1 MDKHDTI
8 ARKGGNV
15 MSSQS
20 GETHEDANAGLAGT
34 VVLGDMTINRMG
46 LGTIRLPGPGSW
58 GYPDDAE
65 EMCRVLRRAVE
76 LGVNY
81 LDTAAYYGPLVSDRL
96 IVEALYPY
104 PVGLIIGT
112 KVGGWRGSDRRW
124 TGESHPE
131 QLKGAVEDNLS
142 RLRLE
147 QLHLI
152 HFRYNGHSDAPFVDS
167 VGAMA
172 QLQQEGKI
180 RHIGLSNVTLEQLA
194 TAQKMVQVASVQ
206 NLYNLVDRRDEDIL
220 DYCTQQG
227 IPFMPYFPLAMGR
240 LGGEVRPLVAIAQRH
255 HATPAQVALAWLR
268 ARSPQMVLIPG
279 TRSVAHLEENIASV
293 NIQLSQKEWEELA
306 ESPELSAVPSVRY

>member
-1 MDKHDTI
+1 MNAHMD
-8 ARKGGNV
+8 
-15 MSSQS
+15 
-20 GETHEDANAGLAGT
+20 ETHKDRNAAQAGT
-34 VVLGDMTINRMG
+34 VGLGDVTINRMG

-65 EMCRVLRRAVE
+65 EMRRVLRRAVE

-104 PVGLIIGT
+104 PSGLIIGT

-124 TGESHPE
+124 TGESHPR

-142 RLRLE
+142 RLRLD
-147 QLHLI
+147 QLPLV
-152 HFRYNGHSDAPFVDS
+152 HFRYNEHSDVPFADS

-172 QLQQEGKI
+172 ELQQEGKI
-180 RHIGLSNVTLEQLA
+180 RQIGLSSVTLEQLT
-194 TAQKMVQVASVQ
+194 TAQKMIQVASVQ
-206 NLYNLVDRRDEDIL
+206 NLYNLVDRRDEDML
-220 DYCTQQG
+220 DSCTQQG
-227 IPFMPYFPLAMGR
+227 IPFMPYFPLAIGR
-240 LGGEVRPLVAIAQRH
+240 LGGEVRPLVALARKY

-268 ARSPQMVLIPG
+268 ARSPQLVLIPG

-293 NIQLSQKEWEELA
+293 TIHLSQEEWKELA
-306 ESPELSAVPSVRY
+306 ESPELSAIPSVRY

>member
-1 MDKHDTI
+1 VLYVYSK
-8 ARKGGNV
+8 
-15 MSSQS
+15 
-20 GETHEDANAGLAGT
+20 ANG
-34 VVLGDMTINRMG
+34 
-46 LGTIRLPGPGSW
+46 GPGSW

-65 EMCRVLRRAVE
+65 EMRRVLRRAVE

-172 QLQQEGKI
+172 ARGQDPAYWIEQ
-180 RHIGLSNVTLEQLA
+180 RHARTTSYGSKDGPGCFGAE
-194 TAQKMVQVASVQ
+194 SVQ
-206 NLYNLVDRRDEDIL
+206 S
-220 DYCTQQG
+220 G
-227 IPFMPYFPLAMGR
+227 
-240 LGGEVRPLVAIAQRH
+240 
-255 HATPAQVALAWLR
+255 
-268 ARSPQMVLIPG
+268 
-279 TRSVAHLEENIASV
+279 
-293 NIQLSQKEWEELA
+293 
-306 ESPELSAVPSVRY
+306 

>member
-1 MDKHDTI
+1 MNSQPGDTH
-8 ARKGGNV
+8 K
-15 MSSQS
+15 
-20 GETHEDANAGLAGT
+20 DLNAGLAGT
-34 VVLGDMTINRMG
+34 VMLGDVTINRIAF
-46 LGTIRLPGPGSW
+46 GTIRLPGPGSW

-65 EMCRVLRRAVE
+65 EMRRVLRRAVD

-104 PVGLIIGT
+104 PSGLIIGT

-124 TGESHPE
+124 TGESHPK
-131 QLKGAVEDNLS
+131 QLRGAVEDNLN

-147 QLHLI
+147 QLPLV
-152 HFRYNGHSDAPFVDS
+152 HFRYNEHSSVPLVDS
-167 VGAMA
+167 LGAMA
-172 QLQQEGKI
+172 ELQQEGKI
-180 RHIGLSNVTLEQLA
+180 RHLGLSSVTLEQID

-206 NLYNLVDRRDEDIL
+206 NLYNLVDRRDEDIVA
-220 DYCTQQG
+220 YCTQQG

-255 HATPAQVALAWLR
+255 RAAPAQVALAWLR

-279 TRSVAHLEENIASV
+279 TRSLAHVEENIASV
-293 NIQLSQKEWEELA
+293 NVQLSEEEWRELA
-306 ESPELSAVPSVRY
+306 DSPELAAIPSVRY

>member
-1 MDKHDTI
+1 MMNERVGDTHNDFN
-8 ARKGGNV
+8 AR
-15 MSSQS
+15 
-20 GETHEDANAGLAGT
+20 LAGT
-34 VVLGDMTINRMG
+34 VVLGDVTINRMG
-46 LGTIRLPGPGSW
+46 FGTIRLPGPGSW
-58 GYPDDAE
+58 GYPDDAQ
-65 EMCRVLRRAVE
+65 EMLRVLRRAVD

-104 PVGLIIGT
+104 PSDLIIGT
-112 KVGGWRGSDRRW
+112 KVGGWRGSDKRW
-124 TGESHPE
+124 TGESHPG
-131 QLKGAVEDNLS
+131 QLQGAVEDNLS

-147 QLHLI
+147 QLPLV
-152 HFRYNGHSDAPFVDS
+152 HFRYNEHSAVPFVDS
-167 VGAMA
+167 LGAMA

-180 RHIGLSNVTLEQLA
+180 RHIGLSSVSLEQLK
-194 TAQKMVQVASVQ
+194 TAQKMFQVASVQ

-240 LGGEVRPLVAIAQRH
+240 LGGEVRPLVVIAQRH

-268 ARSPQMVLIPG
+268 ARSPHMVLIPG

-293 NIQLSQKEWEELA
+293 NIQLSEEEWKELA
-306 ESPELSAVPSVRY
+306 ESSELAAIPSVRY

>member
-1 MDKHDTI
+1 MNSQVGDTN
-8 ARKGGNV
+8 K
-15 MSSQS
+15 
-20 GETHEDANAGLAGT
+20 DFNAAQAGT
-34 VVLGDMTINRMG
+34 VSLGDVTINRMG
-46 LGTIRLPGPGSW
+46 FGTIRLPGPGSW

-65 EMCRVLRRAVE
+65 EMRRVLRRAVD

-96 IVEALYPY
+96 IFDALYPY
-104 PVGLIIGT
+104 PSDLIIGT

-124 TGESHPE
+124 TGDSHPKH
-131 QLKGAVEDNLS
+131 LKGAVEDNLS

-147 QLHLI
+147 QLYLV
-152 HFRYNGHSDAPFVDS
+152 HFRYNEHSDTPFVDS
-167 VGAMA
+167 LGAMA
-172 QLQQEGKI
+172 ELQQEGKI
-180 RHIGLSNVTLEQLA
+180 RHIGLSSVTLEQIDA
-194 TAQKMVQVASVQ
+194 AQKMIQVASVQ

-240 LGGEVRPLVAIAQRH
+240 LGGEVRPLVTIAQRH

-268 ARSPQMVLIPG
+268 MRSPQMVLIPG

-293 NIQLSQKEWEELA
+293 NIELSEEERKELA
-306 ESPELSAVPSVRY
+306 ESAELSAIQSFRY